1 MKKHKILF
9 VLLTTLFI
17 NGCIYHEERGNAT
30 DKGKLIYDAWSDAT
44 DEILNSYVDVAFRF
58 NTWYLASEQEKDHVK
73 KTLLPQYSITTI
85 DESHWEL
92 RKGKCTF
99 LFYVFQPLT
108 EVGAKWGV
116 GITNDSISETGG
128 LLYGDPEL
136 GAGMKFT
143 SLKRRNVLMK
153 INAIENNKWD
163 VEMQCREI
171 NGSYSHSGVILTIE
185 AINSERPKSIVHT
198 DFVLSG
204 KGQFLFEENL
214 SVAWVTYDISERMK
228 YETKNRRGIQ
238 NHYIW
243 STGKLFMQVA
253 GSYNLAVDIGA
264 SFTELS
270 SGKYGVYITY
280 RGVTELW

>member
-30 DKGKLIYDAWSDAT
+30 DKGKLIYDAWSNAT
-44 DEILNSYVDVAFRF
+44 DEILNSYVDVAYRF
-58 NTWYLASEQEKDHVK
+58 NTWYLTSEQEKDHVK
-73 KTLLPQYSITTI
+73 KTLLSQYSITTI

-99 LFYVFQPLT
+99 QFYVFQPLT
-108 EVGAKWGV
+108 EVGAKWSV
-116 GITNDSISETGG
+116 GITNDSISEEEG
-128 LLYGDPEL
+128 LLYGNPES
-136 GAGMKFT
+136 GTGMKFT
-143 SLKRRNVLMK
+143 SLKKRNVLMK
-153 INAIENNKWD
+153 INAIGNNKWD
-163 VEMQCREI
+163 VEMRCRG
-171 NGSYSHSGVILTIE
+171 NDGSYSHTGVVLTIE
-185 AINSERPKSIVHT
+185 AINSEIPKSIVHT

-204 KGQFLFEENL
+204 RGQFSFEKYP
-214 SVAWVTYDISERMK
+214 SIAWVTYDISEGMK

-243 STGKLFMQVA
+243 STGKLFMQVD
-253 GSYNLAVDIGA
+253 GSSNLAVDIGA
-264 SFTELS
+264 SFAELS